1 MATYTKIFLSP
12 STSGQP
18 ITVAGTNT
26 AGATAIHVGPSG
38 TAIDEL
44 WLHASISGAASA
56 TLNLLWG
63 AATSGAT
70 IPVTI
75 TPGQGPILVAPGWII
90 SGQTVSAWA
99 SVASVVTITGF
110 GNRIS

>member
-1 MATYTKIFLSP
+1 MATFTKMFLSP

-18 ITVAGTNT
+18 ITVAATTT
-26 AGATAIHVGPSG
+26 AGATAIHVGATG
-38 TAIDEL
+38 TSIDEVWL
-44 WLHASISGAASA
+44 WASLSGASNA
-56 TLNLLWG
+56 TVNLLWG

-75 TPGQGPILVAPGWII
+75 TAGQGPTAIAPGWAI

-99 SVASVVTITGF
+99 SIGSVVVIAGF
-110 GNRIS
+110 VNRIS